1 MVKKQSFQ
9 CHLPGE
15 KNFRLYRTQVFSDL
29 GDCDTPDVVVIG
41 VKSYALDEVVQQ
53 IQQRFGT
60 EIPVMSVLN
69 GVRHV
74 ELLRSVFSK
83 CIFATI
89 GYNAYRTGPD
99 KAVAIGGSVVLS
111 STDNSMPVVDEM
123 YRTLKAKIGVRLAEN
138 PLNVAH
144 CKLVINLGNAL
155 LTMVAFH
162 KNREREIPELH
173 KVASTMLVEGIK
185 VMRKAGVKEVRIPS
199 MPPWFLIQISAVL
212 PSFIGVALF
221 NRKMAG
227 SSINSMAQ
235 DILSGSK
242 NTELEDI
249 NGYFLQLAAKEGIDV
264 PYNQAVYDLF
274 KTWVEGN
281 RQPLRPSEVLS
292 AVNSVSNR

>member
-1 MVKKQSFQ
+1 MIKKQSFQ

-15 KNFRLYRTQVFSDL
+15 KNFRLYRTQVFSNIN
-29 GDCDTPDVVVIG
+29 DCDTPDVVVIG
-41 VKSYALDEVVQQ
+41 VKSYALDEVVQKVKE
-53 IQQRFGT
+53 RFGT

-74 ELLRSVFSK
+74 EVLTSTFSK

-89 GYNAYRTGPD
+89 GYNAYRTAPD

-111 STDNSMPVVDEM
+111 STNNSMPVVDEM
-123 YRTLKAKIGVRLAEN
+123 YRTLRAKIGVRMADN
-138 PLNVAH
+138 PMDVAH

-162 KNREREIPELH
+162 KNRDRQIPELQ
-173 KVASTMLVEGIK
+173 KVTSGMLAEGIK
-185 VMRKAGVKEVRIPS
+185 VMRKVGVKEVRIPS
-199 MPPWFLIQISAVL
+199 MPPWILIQLSAVL

-221 NRKMAG
+221 KQKMAT

-235 DILSGSK
+235 DILAGSK

-249 NGYFLQLAAKEGIDV
+249 NGYFLQLAAKVGVEV

-274 KTWVEGN
+274 KTWVAGN
-281 RQPLRPSEVLS
+281 RQPLTPSEVL
-292 AVNSVSNR
+292 AAFNSVSKR